1 MPAKLPINLQD
12 LLRQR
17 TVEGE
22 RIEYKAGWN
31 PDATLRTLCAFAN
44 DFANLGGGYVVVGQA
59 CDENGQPVFPPA
71 GLAAN
76 QLDKIQRELLA
87 HCQLIQPP
95 YFPVLSVEEVDGRQ
109 LIVLWAPGGQNRPYK
124 ELELTEGRSTGVPK
138 ILKAMAANG
147 SPPPMFETDED
158 RAAYVIRLP
167 VHPLAQAPEAA
178 TPQVTPPSANDIQ
191 RAGSPLVEGAEGR
204 DVAAGVAGG
213 PSAQRHQTFP
223 RGFPATRPGR
233 GAGGDDT
240 APGTTQQ
247 PATLPRHWAGR
258 TTAGTPVRLRTRKT
272 AP

>member
-178 TPQVTPPSANDIQ
+178 TPQVTPQVPTTFSEQVLRLLKALKGEMSRQELQEALQLNDIKHFREAFLQ
-191 RAGSPLVEGAEGR
+191 PALDAGLVEM
-204 DVAAGVAGG
+204 
-213 PSAQRHQTFP
+213 
-223 RGFPATRPGR
+223 
-233 GAGGDDT
+233 
-240 APGTTQQ
+240 
-247 PATLPRHWAGR
+247 TLPQAPRSSRQRYRATGLGEQLRGR
-258 TTAGTPVRLRTRKT
+258 L
-272 AP
+272 